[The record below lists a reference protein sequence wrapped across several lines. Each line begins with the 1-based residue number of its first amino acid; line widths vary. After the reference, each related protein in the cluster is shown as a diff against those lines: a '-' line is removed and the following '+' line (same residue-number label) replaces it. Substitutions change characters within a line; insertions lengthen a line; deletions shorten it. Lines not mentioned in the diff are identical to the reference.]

1 MVELLSRIQFALT
14 VGFHFLFVPVSIGL
28 IFLVVIFEGL
38 NLRKQDEKY
47 RKLSNFFGDIFVI
60 NYAFGIVTGITMSL
74 QFGTNWSEYSR
85 FMGDVFGAPLVLE
98 ALIAFFL
105 ESTFTG
111 IWIFKRNKISNKMR
125 FITVFLIFVGTNIS
139 ALWIITAN
147 GFMQNPVGFEIAM
160 EKIVMTDFTAL
171 LTNPYAWYML
181 VHTNVGTFIL
191 GAMLVISI
199 GSYKLLKGSEEEK
212 QLAKIG
218 IKIAFIVLLVCSIF
232 EAVWGNAYMNYITP
246 IQPSKIDM
254 FSGGSIFVTTSFFIM
269 VASGMLLIAI
279 GIYGTIFFKRFVDS
293 PTTQKIFMWLFFLPY
308 IAIITGWIVAE
319 VGRQPWIVYGLMKT
333 KDAVSDVPIESVLF
347 SLITITLL
355 YVILGI
361 ACAYLTIKRIKKPI
375 SGGEEHARN
384 II

>member
-1 MVELLSRIQFALT
+1 MVEILSRIQFALT

-28 IFLVVIFEGL
+28 IFLIVIFEGI
-38 NLRKQDEKY
+38 NLKAKKQKY
-47 RKLSNFFGDIFVI
+47 KELSNFFGDIFVI

-111 IWIFKRNKISNKMR
+111 IWIFKRNKISDKMR
-125 FITVFLIFVGTNIS
+125 FIVVLLIFIGTNIS

-147 GFMQNPVGFEIAM
+147 GFMQNPVGFELVGN
-160 EKIVMTDFTAL
+160 KIIMTDFVAL

-181 VHTNVGTFIL
+181 IHTNVSTFTL
-191 GAMLVISI
+191 GSMLVISI
-199 GSYKLLKGSEEEK
+199 GSYKLLKGTKVEAD
-212 QLAKIG
+212 LAKIG
-218 IKIAFIVLLVCSIF
+218 IKIAFIVLLITSVF
-232 EAVWGNAYMNYITP
+232 EALFGQAYMKYITP

-254 FSGGSIFVTTSFFIM
+254 LSGKSTFVTTAFFIM
-269 VASGMLLIAI
+269 IACGTILIAI
-279 GIYGTIFFKRFVDS
+279 GIYGSIYFKKFIES
-293 PTTQKIFMWLFFLPY
+293 PSTQKIFLWLFFIPY
-308 IAIITGWIVAE
+308 IAIIAGWIVAE

-333 KDAVSDVPIESVLF
+333 SEAVSDVGVYSVVF
-347 SLITITLL
+347 SLVTITLL

-361 ACAYLTIKRIKKPI
+361 ACVYLTIHRIKKPMI
-375 SGGEEHARN
+375 AGGES
-384 II
+384 

>member
-1 MVELLSRIQFALT
+1 MVEILSRIQFAFT

-28 IFLVVIFEGL
+28 IFLIVIFEGL
-38 NLRKQDEKY
+38 NLRNKDEKY

-98 ALIAFFL
+98 ALVAFFL

-111 IWIFKRNKISNKMR
+111 IWIFKRDKISDKFR
-125 FITVFLIFVGTNIS
+125 FITVFLIFIGTNIS

-147 GFMQNPVGFEIAM
+147 GFMQSPVGYEIVDNTV
-160 EKIVMTDFTAL
+160 VMTDFVAL

-199 GSYKLLKGSEEEK
+199 GSYKLLNGSEDEK
-212 QLAKIG
+212 LVFKKG
-218 IKIAFIVLLVCSIF
+218 IKIAFIVLLISSIF
-232 EAVWGNAYMNYITP
+232 EAAWGNIYMNFVNTV
-246 IQPSKIDM
+246 QQSKIDM
-254 FSGGSIFVTTSFFIM
+254 LTGGSTFVTISFIIM
-269 VASGMLLIAI
+269 VISGLILILI
-279 GIYGTIFFKRFVDS
+279 GLYGTVFIKKFINS
-293 PTTQKIFMWLFFLPY
+293 PATQKIFMWLFFLPY
-308 IAIITGWIVAE
+308 IAILTGWIVAE
-319 VGRQPWIVYGLMKT
+319 VGRQPYIVYNLMLT
-333 KDAVSDVPIESVLF
+333 SEAVSDVDAVNVWF

-355 YVILGI
+355 YAVLGV
-361 ACAYLTIKRIKKPI
+361 ACVYLTKNRISKPLEYKM
-375 SGGEEHARN
+375 GGSNHA
-384 II
+384 